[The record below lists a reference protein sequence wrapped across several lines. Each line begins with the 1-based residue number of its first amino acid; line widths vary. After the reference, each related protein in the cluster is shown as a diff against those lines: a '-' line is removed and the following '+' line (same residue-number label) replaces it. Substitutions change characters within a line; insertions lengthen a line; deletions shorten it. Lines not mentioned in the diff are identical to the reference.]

1 MHLIDTHAHLTD
13 ARYVEDMSEV
23 LNRSRQAGID
33 QIILASTN
41 EEDCLA
47 SIKLS
52 REITTAD
59 LAVWCSVGIHP
70 HDAKT
75 YTDQTDSKLRDWIS
89 DRKANRIVA
98 LGEIGLDYFYDLS
111 ERDVQKEVFRKQLD
125 IAYAYT
131 IPIVLH
137 ERDATKDVLDIL
149 REYKSKDMLC
159 QKPGVCH
166 CFSGSVETAQILL
179 SYGFY
184 LGFDGPITFKNS
196 RHAPL
201 VIERTPM
208 NRLLTETDCPYLT
221 PVPFRGQR
229 NEPAYISY
237 IVEKMAEIKAVS
249 VNEMADQV
257 MNNASEL
264 FGI

>member
-75 YTDQTDSKLRDWIS
+75 YTDQTDSKLRD
-89 DRKANRIVA
+89 
-98 LGEIGLDYFYDLS
+98 
-111 ERDVQKEVFRKQLD
+111 
-125 IAYAYT
+125 
-131 IPIVLH
+131 
-137 ERDATKDVLDIL
+137 
-149 REYKSKDMLC
+149 
-159 QKPGVCH
+159 
-166 CFSGSVETAQILL
+166 
-179 SYGFY
+179 
-184 LGFDGPITFKNS
+184 
-196 RHAPL
+196 
-201 VIERTPM
+201 
-208 NRLLTETDCPYLT
+208 
-221 PVPFRGQR
+221 
-229 NEPAYISY
+229 
-237 IVEKMAEIKAVS
+237 
-249 VNEMADQV
+249 
-257 MNNASEL
+257 
-264 FGI
+264 